1 MTNLRDKETIKLAKK
16 FLTEIYNHSPDLS
29 LSSTSGNENILGRL
43 IELLENKEDPDS
55 TELYLIE
62 SLYQYLEKLSIL
74 ENHLKKYI
82 KGYNHKTLIG
92 NKLDDLY
99 DNRKGYGSSK
109 LFD

>member
-1 MTNLRDKETIKLAKK
+1 MTTIKDKETIKLAKV
-16 FLTEIYNHSPDLS
+16 FLNEIYNHSPDA
-29 LSSTSGNENILGRL
+29 GNNTTGKL

-55 TELYLIE
+55 TELYLME

-74 ENHLKKYI
+74 ESHLKKYI
-82 KGYNHKTLIG
+82 KGYNNKTLIG